1 MIGESIKKLRLQH
14 GMSLTELAERAGI
27 AKSYISSIE
36 RNIQRNPSIQVLEKI
51 AAVFNT
57 TAEHLIS
64 GVSNQIKE
72 EILDTEWV
80 QILKEAMSSGVSKEE
95 FKNFIEFN
103 KFKHGKQ

>member
-1 MIGESIKKLRLQH
+1 MIGERIKKLRLQH
-14 GMSLTELAERAGI
+14 GMSLTELAERADI

-36 RNIQRNPSIQVLEKI
+36 RNIQSNPSIQVLEKI

-57 TAEHLIS
+57 TAENLLSGIS
-64 GVSNQIKE
+64 DPVEADN
-72 EILDTEWV
+72 EWM

-103 KFKHGKQ
+103 KYKNGKQ

>member
-1 MIGESIKKLRLQH
+1 MIGERIKKLRLQH
-14 GMSLTELAERAGI
+14 GMSLTELAERADI

-36 RNIQRNPSIQVLEKI
+36 RNIQSNPSIQVLEKI

-57 TAEHLIS
+57 TAENLLS
-64 GVSNQIKE
+64 GSSDPVEADN
-72 EILDTEWV
+72 EWM

-103 KFKHGKQ
+103 KYKHGKQ

>member
-1 MIGESIKKLRLQH
+1 MIGERIKKLRLQH
-14 GMSLTELAERAGI
+14 GMSLTELAERADI

-36 RNIQRNPSIQVLEKI
+36 RNIQSNPSIQVLEKI

-57 TAEHLIS
+57 TAENLIS
-64 GVSNQIKE
+64 GSSDPVEVDN
-72 EILDTEWV
+72 EWM